1 MRQDSD
7 SESKCIS
14 VMNSNLTEPYETGNA
29 AVFCMVKQNQS
40 DSRIG
45 IKIQLCPLTIEAIS
59 LHSKSPISS
68 ATLTKKIKLLPGIG
82 DKVFCLN
89 GCNPLSCLC
98 SNTNRCQ
105 TKKQSC
111 PQKACNHAVCKQDSS
126 LPIFKAAKADEMWHP
141 VIFEAVR

>member
-68 ATLTKKIKLLPGIG
+68 ATLTKKIKLLPWIG
-82 DKVFCLN
+82 DKVF
-89 GCNPLSCLC
+89 
-98 SNTNRCQ
+98 
-105 TKKQSC
+105 
-111 PQKACNHAVCKQDSS
+111 V
-126 LPIFKAAKADEMWHP
+126 
-141 VIFEAVR
+141 